1 MAAMLSTNNMGVSS
15 PWSRDPSAD
24 IIVYILGE
32 PIDESV
38 NISDSGSEIDSD
50 EDDSDG
56 DKFSES
62 SENEDSSESDSEEQ
76 RSARPKRSKIDSQ
89 WKWSKDDGYVSE
101 KIKFSGLFSH
111 ISHLDCNWLKN
122 S

>member
-1 MAAMLSTNNMGVSS
+1 MAQRSMSRGLSVNE
-15 PWSRDPSAD
+15 
-24 IIVYILGE
+24 IVHILEE

-56 DKFSES
+56 DKVSES
-62 SENEDSSESDSEEQ
+62 SENEDSGESDSEEQ

-89 WKWSKDDGYVSE
+89 WKWSKVDDGYQ
-101 KIKFSGLFSH
+101 
-111 ISHLDCNWLKN
+111 
-122 S
+122 